1 MPAVTRLPRSTTLPC
16 EIARKFANR
25 PRLFE
30 AAATLL
36 LEQWPAY
43 GLDTAL
49 DVVELQLASVGS
61 VPGAVY
67 VRPLYQVLV
76 ERFCLR
82 NTLNLTPGQDVVCRE
97 LEKEPEQVVAVD
109 LRQLEALLN
118 DCGPLLLDN
127 LSAALVDFWCAADA
141 SGETPW
147 SWLANHLQSQFR
159 SAVAQ
164 ISPGHALSAA
174 QPTLQALANGSAGPN
189 DLLKLCA
196 EQRITLQ
203 TVVSNF
209 SADWQLDP
217 NLASAVLIERGETHG
232 RTPFTALFTPEGR
245 LLSFPSRS
253 RLLEAISEHWPAV
266 LAKSPP
272 TVKLGTLD
280 GQLFQGQAA
289 NLLQQQL
296 ECIEIAATAFHTQG
310 SAQHLA
316 NALEHLT
323 SLAHL
328 CSNKD
333 EAGHSQL
340 VDQLPSWMREGNP
353 RALIVYSA
361 MLTDVA
367 RSSVQAGGKT
377 WLDDVPSAQAF
388 ACERLG
394 QLIHRDHPEATLDPA
409 AVQVTN
415 HQTTATAIPTGG
427 QMISEGAT
435 VPVAFSLA
443 QLAIANLGLLKPGR
457 VTLQARDG
465 QPIPDW
471 LDTAALRALIT
482 EADIGATYPKKL
494 QTLLLD
500 DPKERSRRQRL
511 LADQLN
517 TQLPAQLMTGYIQHA
532 RPSLPAILAVENLF
546 ALLPDEHSHWVLR
559 PLGLLRTMD
568 ATPDHPR
575 NTWLIENDRVPGA
588 SCLLYRPL
596 HSEPIVEFKDRLAL
610 LVALSESGDLQND
623 IIHRLP
629 EEDRRVYKHGGFVEP
644 HLFHPMEDDWAIA
657 PGKPAPVTLSRETP
671 AADVAQAIYLACVEE
686 TLSNFR
692 ERSASSDATRWQRWQ
707 ELGWLL
713 LNSVL
718 PFVEGPVAEAAWL
731 VQMETAFA
739 HLVEADEDQQP
750 GDRNADWIELLVNV
764 AFLIFNHAMKR
775 MEQQHPL
782 DAALPPGQHTT
793 LTPAPV
799 VITSP
804 TENQLDFSWTQP
816 SLKLD
821 ITQAQ
826 ALAELQAPVP
836 VDTLGSPVPTGPM
849 QGLYLHADQLW
860 GLIEGKVFKVK
871 LDPQT
876 ERIRIVGG
884 ADGNHDGPW
893 LMRDEAG
900 RWKLD
905 LGLRL
910 RGGMPLSRRVAKL
923 QAERKKTTEAMRD
936 RVIADSKSV
945 TEQLPGIRKIHALGQ
960 RSEEPRIVRN
970 CLEKL
975 QVFEAFV
982 AEHIQRLHELNA
994 QTPISD
1000 YKAKRAGTLYH
1011 QLDCQLK
1018 IRGLLMQLYKPE
1030 RAHLLDM
1037 AEREAQA
1044 LPQDEAILSRRLG
1057 GLALL
1062 IDNLFDNA
1070 EAFGQGLE
1078 ALFKLASPSLPKSMD
1093 MLDTLERQKGNNTP
1107 LYWRF
1112 MRIENSVN
1120 RIGLEK
1126 MGDTGTFW
1134 LDRTWES
1141 IELAISQRLQLNQR
1155 PHASDELKRR
1165 LLDNIRQH
1173 LATAKG
1179 RLQVLQSLFDEA
1191 AVPPALQQLR
1201 ADIAAMAA
1209 ELESELAEYPDLPQ
1223 RSTVLQ
1229 LSKQLPG
1236 LIETRDDGL
1245 LLGQPRADDAD
1256 IVDIPGAE
1264 KGSVTRS
1271 YKREQEQW
1279 VALDPQPRKAT
1290 RQSPG
1295 KLKTLLKQSESRL
1308 ASARN
1313 MLKLMQGSKA
1323 NSYLPVDIEDI
1334 LLQHRDILD
1343 DHRSAIELRLT
1354 RDNQTDEHVADAD
1367 AALNIKGIED
1377 LSATL
1382 AEEAVKQRA
1391 RVALLQRPRMSELQ
1405 FLLTRKHVQI
1415 RATGPR
1421 RLLARVAGRS
1431 EDYLEE
1437 FAISHEGNDLWYA
1450 HFHYVDKDVEQVA
1463 YTAGHL
1469 KTAAQRYDQGRFA
1482 NDASG
1487 HQVEVY
1493 RSPIDLAAARQC
1505 FFAS

>member
-1 MPAVTRLPRSTTLPC
+1 MPATRLPRSTTLPC
-16 EIARKFANR
+16 DIARTFANR

-30 AAATLL
+30 AAASLL

-49 DVVELQLASVGS
+49 DAVELQLASFGP
-61 VPGAVY
+61 VPGVVY
-67 VRPLYQVLV
+67 LRPLYQVLV

-82 NTLNLTPGQDVVCRE
+82 TTLNLTPGQDVVCRE
-97 LEKEPEQVVAVD
+97 LDNEPEQVVPVD

-118 DCGPLLLDN
+118 DCGPLLLDK

-159 SAVAQ
+159 TAVAQ
-164 ISPGHALSAA
+164 ISPDHVLSAA
-174 QPTLQALANGSAGPN
+174 QPTLQALANGCAGHD
-189 DLLKLCA
+189 DLIKLCSDHG
-196 EQRITLQ
+196 ITLQ

-217 NLASAVLIERGETHG
+217 NLASALLIEGGETPD

-245 LLSFPSRS
+245 LLSFTSRS
-253 RLLEAISEHWPAV
+253 RFLEAVSEHWPAI

-272 TVKLGTLD
+272 TVKLGTPD
-280 GQLFQGQAA
+280 RQLFQGQAA

-296 ECIEIAATAFHTQG
+296 EGIEIAATAFHAQG

-316 NALEHLT
+316 NALDHLT

-328 CSNKD
+328 CSRED
-333 EAGHSQL
+333 DASHSQL
-340 VDQLPSWMREGNP
+340 IDQLPAWMREGNP
-353 RALIVYSA
+353 RALVVYSS
-361 MLTDVA
+361 MLADVA
-367 RSSVQAGGKT
+367 RSSAQADGKT

-388 ACERLG
+388 ACERLAE
-394 QLIHRDHPEATLDPA
+394 LIRRDHPESTLDPA
-409 AVQVTN
+409 TVQVIN
-415 HQTTATAIPTGG
+415 LQTTATAIPAGAGQVFSGG
-427 QMISEGAT
+427 STI
-435 VPVAFSLA
+435 PVTFSLT
-443 QLAIANLGLLKPGR
+443 QLAITNLGLLRPGR
-457 VTLQARDG
+457 VTLQASDS
-465 QPIPDW
+465 QPVPDW
-471 LDTAALRALIT
+471 FDTTALRALIT
-482 EADIGATYPKKL
+482 EADIGANYPQKL
-494 QTLLLD
+494 KAILLD
-500 DPKERSRRQRL
+500 DPQECSRRQRL
-511 LADQLN
+511 LANQLS
-517 TQLPAQLMTGYIQHA
+517 TQLPAQVMTSYIRHGY
-532 RPSLPAILAVENLF
+532 PSLSAIIAIENLF
-546 ALLPDEHSHWVLR
+546 APLADEHSHWVLR

-568 ATPDHPR
+568 ASPDHPS
-575 NTWLIENDRVPGA
+575 NAWLIENDSLAHA

-596 HSEPIVEFKDRLAL
+596 HSEPILEFKDRLAL
-610 LVALSESGDLQND
+610 LVALSEQGDLQND

-629 EEDRRVYKHGGFVEP
+629 EEDRRIYKHGGFIEP

-671 AADVAQAIYLACVEE
+671 TADVARAIYLACVEE

-692 ERSASSDATRWQRWQ
+692 EHSTSSDASRWQRWQ

-739 HLVEADEDQQP
+739 RLVEASENQP
-750 GDRNADWIELLVNV
+750 PADHSADWIELLVNV

-782 DAALPPGQHTT
+782 DAALPPYPHRTP
-793 LTPAPV
+793 TPAPV

-804 TENQLDFSWTQP
+804 TETRLDFSWAQP

-821 ITQAQ
+821 TTQAQ
-826 ALAELQAPVP
+826 ALAELQAHVP
-836 VDTLGSPVPTGPM
+836 VDALGSPVPTGPM

-871 LDPQT
+871 LDPHS
-876 ERIRIVGG
+876 ERARIVGG
-884 ADGNHDGPW
+884 ADGNHEGPW
-893 LMRDEAG
+893 LMRDEVG
-900 RWKLD
+900 RWTLD
-905 LGLRL
+905 LSLRL
-910 RGGMPLSRRVAKL
+910 RGGMPFSSRVAKL
-923 QAERKKTTEAMRD
+923 QAERKKATEALRD

-945 TEQLPGIRKIHALGQ
+945 TERLPEIRKIHALGQ
-960 RSEEPRIVRN
+960 RSDEPRIIRN

-975 QVFEAFV
+975 HVFEAFV

-1011 QLDCQLK
+1011 QLDCLLK

-1037 AEREAQA
+1037 AEQGAQA
-1044 LPQDEAILSRRLG
+1044 VPQDEAILGRRLG
-1057 GLALL
+1057 GLAAL
-1062 IDNLFDNA
+1062 IDDLFKNA

-1078 ALFKLASPSLPKSMD
+1078 ELSRLASPSLPKTVD
-1093 MLDTLERQKGNNTP
+1093 MLDTLERRNGNSTP
-1107 LYWRF
+1107 FYWRF

-1126 MGDTGTFW
+1126 MEDNGTFW

-1155 PHASDELKRR
+1155 PQASDELKHR

-1173 LATAKG
+1173 LTTAKG
-1179 RLQVLQSLFDEA
+1179 RLHVLQGLFDEA
-1191 AVPPALQQLR
+1191 AVPPALQRLQ
-1201 ADIAAMAA
+1201 ADLSAMAA
-1209 ELESELAEYPDLPQ
+1209 ELAGELAEYPDLPQ
-1223 RSTVLQ
+1223 RSTVSQ
-1229 LSKQLPG
+1229 LSRQLPG

-1245 LLGQPRADDAD
+1245 LLGQPRADDAS

-1264 KGSVTRS
+1264 TGSVTRS
-1271 YKREQEQW
+1271 YKREQQQW
-1279 VALDPQPRKAT
+1279 IALGPQPRKAT
-1290 RQSPG
+1290 RHSPG
-1295 KLKTLLKQSESRL
+1295 KLKTLLSQSESRL
-1308 ASARN
+1308 ASARK

-1334 LLQHRDILD
+1334 LLQHRNILD
-1343 DHRSAIELRLT
+1343 DHRSAIELSLT
-1354 RDNQTDEHVADAD
+1354 RENQTDERVADAD
-1367 AALNIKGIED
+1367 AALNIKAIED

-1382 AEEAVKQRA
+1382 AEEAVNQRG
-1391 RVALLQRPRMSELQ
+1391 RVALLQKPRMSELQ
-1405 FLLTRKHVQI
+1405 FLLAREQVQI

-1421 RLLARVAGRS
+1421 RLLARRAGRS
-1431 EDYLEE
+1431 DDYLEE
-1437 FAISHEGNDLWYA
+1437 FAISHDGSELWYA
-1450 HFHYVDKDVEQVA
+1450 HFHYADKDVEQVA

-1482 NDASG
+1482 KDASG
-1487 HQVEVY
+1487 HEVEVY
-1493 RSPIDLAAARQC
+1493 RSPIDLAAARQY
-1505 FFAS
+1505 FFAI